1 MQNKK
6 LYGHVYDSK
15 ERFASYWYQIHEIIQ
30 TQPENV
36 LDVGVGNKFVA
47 EYLTKLDVVTTTLD
61 FDESLEPDIVGDVRE
76 IPLANDSYDTV
87 CAFQV
92 LEHLPFEDFPK
103 CVAELSRVAKK
114 YVLISLPHG
123 RIYSR
128 FRLPICGDLLLPKPF
143 GGWRPVPPEHEW
155 EMDNPGF
162 ELKKVMAILEN
173 AGTRIEKTYRIFE
186 NPYHRMFVAKVVK

>member
-1 MQNKK
+1 MENNK
-6 LYGHVYDSK
+6 LYGHIYDSK
-15 ERFASYWYQIHEIIQ
+15 ERFVSYWHQINEIIQ
-30 TQPENV
+30 TQPRNV

-47 EYLTKLDVVTTTLD
+47 EYLRKHGGDIKTFD

-92 LEHLPFEDFPK
+92 LEHLPFEYFPK
-103 CVAELSRVAKK
+103 CVSELRRVAKN

-128 FRLPICGDLLLPKPF
+128 FRLPKFGDVLLPKPF
-143 GGWRPVPPEHEW
+143 GRWRPVPPEHEW

-162 ELKKVMAILEN
+162 ELKKIMETIES

-186 NPYHRMFVAKVVK
+186 NPYHRMFIAKVVK